1 MPLQDT
7 PYGNGLQLCLVPF
20 FRLGK
25 VHETLSKMTDNKKR
39 KGALRLIFEV
49 GVSNDH
55 RTPPAVK
62 CVELYVAPLRFLFIA
77 MQRLEHSHS
86 PQCNLQTER
95 QV

>member
-49 GVSNDH
+49 GVSNDI
-55 RTPPAVK
+55 
-62 CVELYVAPLRFLFIA
+62 F
-77 MQRLEHSHS
+77 
-86 PQCNLQTER
+86 
-95 QV
+95 